1 MKTRFNKRERKLIE
15 DIKSAEQYV
24 SENCELEMDFWNDGW
39 YAYEYNGD
47 ESKSMDDFSTEP
59 LITESEIQEENV
71 DVYAVFDYCHVAC
84 CG

>member
-1 MKTRFNKRERKLIE
+1 MEKKFNKRERKLIE
-15 DIKSAEQYV
+15 DIESAEQCV

-47 ESKSMDDFSTEP
+47 ESKIMDDLSTEP
-59 LITESEIQEENV
+59 LITEEEIQRENV
-71 DVYAVFDYCHVAC
+71 DIYAVFNYCRVAY